1 MIYLAKLITNP
12 TNHIMDNSV
21 YIFLRITLITSLS
34 TVDLT
39 TNSSE
44 SNYTYPHY
52 KWYKLCSDSTSSCAV
67 LRIIIQTYDKHY

>member
-44 SNYTYPHY
+44 SN
-52 KWYKLCSDSTSSCAV
+52 
-67 LRIIIQTYDKHY
+67 

>member
-44 SNYTYPHY
+44 SNYAYPHY
-52 KWYKLCSDSTSSCAV
+52 KWYKFCSDSTNSYAV